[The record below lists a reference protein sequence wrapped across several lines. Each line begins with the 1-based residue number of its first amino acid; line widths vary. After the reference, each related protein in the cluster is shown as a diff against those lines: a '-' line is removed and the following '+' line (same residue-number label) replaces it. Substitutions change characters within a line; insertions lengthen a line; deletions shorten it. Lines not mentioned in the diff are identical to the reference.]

1 MAARKKL
8 PRRRKALC
16 RTIAKIEAG
25 KESEVLFDPLPD
37 RMSPQER
44 AELPDSWTEAGM
56 LARLDH
62 AWSTVPTYA
71 TGTSSRP
78 LRFVQGH

>member
-1 MAARKKL
+1 MIARKKL

-25 KESEVLFDPLPD
+25 KESELLFDPIPD

-44 AELPDSWTEAGM
+44 ADLPSSWTEAGM
-56 LARLDH
+56 MARLEH
-62 AWSTVPTYA
+62 AWSKVPTYA
-71 TGTSSRP
+71 TGTSGRP
-78 LRFVQGH
+78 LRFVHGR